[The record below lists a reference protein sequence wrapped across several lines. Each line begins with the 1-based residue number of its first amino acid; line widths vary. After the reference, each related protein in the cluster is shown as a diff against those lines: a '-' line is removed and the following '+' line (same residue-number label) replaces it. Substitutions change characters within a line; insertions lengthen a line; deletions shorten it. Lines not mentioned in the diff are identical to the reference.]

1 MCFGARER
9 KFYVGDNLGSIRSF
23 NAKNGE
29 LLNVVTSLE
38 DEEEQDKQ
46 RKAITDKI
54 NKDAE
59 ATDWD
64 ERLKDKKRKNLVS
77 ASKKEDRKSE
87 SRRERRKP
95 KSLKDYIKDRDYAKK
110 RNADE
115 SPDQQEE
122 AQKHKETL
130 QKTES
135 STANGRG
142 DKGKRRENVEISHLI
157 YSNEEKLLISS
168 SWDSTIKIYDET
180 DPQESQLLR
189 IMSGGHLESDIG
201 ALDYSSHLSL
211 IASGSGNSIISVWDF
226 DSGRL
231 ESTCVGHNGEITALK
246 FCKEY
251 PILVSASTDCT
262 VCVWGVRPC
271 RLKYRYIAIVR
282 LFNSLWSEEDE
293 EKRLIVNSVVINTR
307 HGPGIKR
314 EAVGT
319 EFPTGAKYNEYIR
332 SSKFLD
338 LGKTVENKGKGRP
351 KGATLQFNT
360 ASSEEKTSIVRK
372 MEDIVTTEE
381 NCPEWIE
388 FYEKPQDF
396 RKYMEIY
403 DSEVKQE
410 KQRLY
415 TYFADQKGYI
425 SVLYLDD
432 MINRR
437 DIQVLP
443 EPWNSEKRAESYQFK
458 RKDHIDVSKIVDTQL
473 KNDKIHRTPFTAH
486 AYNTVLVRRWQAH
499 KGAATS
505 LTLIEDPLCLVSCG
519 QDKHVKLWSVSGEL
533 LGDINL
539 GRLGTRIWKFPFD
552 WIQHKTNEIDE
563 VFDVLKK
570 VERAEMEALTEQQKE
585 KIRAKYLLGYFG
597 PEREM
602 IARVS
607 EEIGKKNNGS
617 RDTTYT
623 TQMKVSE
630 SAATDNTASASTD
643 YSSGGYTWE
652 KNQRFSGLSLLG
664 STQGDGNLELLNRK
678 PELADYSDKTL
689 SLLNDLKEIEQ
700 KHKKEQGQ
708 TAQKSLSKR
717 VAAADATFKSNTSKM
732 NSRGMSRNSMDTPH
746 AGGTSKNTS
755 PSKSNNRDSD
765 SIFSN
770 CLSQGQEVERLLQR
784 CWLRRQHKAKLR

>member
-29 LLNVVTSLE
+29 LLNTITSLE
-38 DEEEQDKQ
+38 DEEAQDIQ

-54 NKDAE
+54 NKDSE

-64 ERLKDKKRKNLVS
+64 ERLKYKKKKEHTEASTKEDKKN
-77 ASKKEDRKSE
+77 E

-110 RNADE
+110 REVGD

-122 AQKHKETL
+122 AQKNKETH

-135 STANGRG
+135 SNANGKG
-142 DKGKRRENVEISHLI
+142 EKGKRRENVEISHLI

-189 IMSGGHLESDIG
+189 IMSGGHLDSDIA

-251 PILVSASTDCT
+251 PILVSASADCT

-271 RLKYRYIAIVR
+271 RLKYRYIAMVR
-282 LFNSLWSEEDE
+282 LFNSMWSEEDE
-293 EKRLIVNSVVINTR
+293 EKRLMVNSVVINTKQ
-307 HGPGIKR
+307 GTGIR
-314 EAVGT
+314 RDAVGS
-319 EFPTGAKYNEYIR
+319 EFPTGVKYSEYIR
-332 SSKFLD
+332 SPKFLD
-338 LGKTVENKGKGRP
+338 LGKTTENKVKKP
-351 KGATLQFNT
+351 KGGLQFNT
-360 ASSEEKTSIVRK
+360 VTTEEKGSIIRK
-372 MEDIVTTEE
+372 MEDIITTEE
-381 NCPEWIE
+381 NCPEWVE
-388 FYEKPQDF
+388 FYEKPHDF
-396 RKYMEIY
+396 RKYMDIY
-403 DSEVKQE
+403 DAEIKTE

-415 TYFADQKGYI
+415 TYMADQKGFI

-432 MINRR
+432 MVNRR

-473 KNDKIHRTPFTAH
+473 RNDKIHRTPFTAH
-486 AYNTVLVRRWQAH
+486 AYNTVLIRRWQAH
-499 KGAATS
+499 KAAATS
-505 LTLIEDPLCLVSCG
+505 LSLIEDPLCLVSCG

-539 GRLGTRIWKFPFD
+539 GRLGTRLWRFPFD
-552 WIQHKTNEIDE
+552 WVQHKTNEIDE

-570 VERAEMEALTEQQKE
+570 VERAEMEALTEPQKD

-597 PEREM
+597 PEKDM

-607 EEIGKKNNGS
+607 AELGRKGGDS
-617 RDTTYT
+617 RDMTYT

-630 SAATDNTASASTD
+630 SAANDGAVSASTD
-643 YSSGGYTWE
+643 FSGGYSWD
-652 KNQRFSGLSLLG
+652 KNQRFSSLGLLS
-664 STQGDGNLELLNRK
+664 STQGDGNLELLNRR

-689 SLLNDLKEIEQ
+689 NLLNDLKEIEQ
-700 KHKKEQGQ
+700 KHKKEQGL

-717 VAAADATFKSNTSKM
+717 VAAADATFKSNNSKM

-746 AGGTSKNTS
+746 GGGTSKNTS
-755 PSKSNNRDSD
+755 PSKSN
-765 SIFSN
+765 F
-770 CLSQGQEVERLLQR
+770 
-784 CWLRRQHKAKLR
+784 